1 MTVPRRTALPT
12 PQPVQNSTKPPPA
25 SGGTQPL
32 IAVRQLALQGA
43 AVIAVLS
50 LAWPYFGLRGEPLPW
65 PGTALAVGLVAFV
78 LAHLTRQAPWWRLIH
93 TVFAPL
99 AWLFSRAGIDPAW
112 YLLAFM
118 LLLLFYRGAVT
129 GRIPLY
135 LSNEDTIAALSRR
148 VSAFAR
154 LNFIDLGAGIG
165 STVIPLGKALPAHRF
180 TGIENAPG
188 SWLIGW
194 LRSRRATNVDWRMG
208 DLWQISLREF
218 DVVYAFLSPE
228 PMPALWQK
236 ARREM
241 APGSL
246 FISNSFAVPEVDADE
261 VIEVDDGRRTH
272 LFCYRLPALE
282 LSRPTAQAPAS

>member
-1 MTVPRRTALPT
+1 MSAPRSPEEPA
-12 PQPVQNSTKPPPA
+12 NPPA
-25 SGGTQPL
+25 QNDGAQPL
-32 IAVRQLALQGA
+32 PAVRQLALQAA

-65 PGTALAVGLVAFV
+65 PDTALAVGLVAFV
-78 LAHLTRQAPWWRLIH
+78 FAHITRQALWWKIIH
-93 TVFAPL
+93 AVFTPL
-99 AWLFSRAGIDPAW
+99 AWLFSHAGIDPVW

-135 LSNEDTIAALSRR
+135 LSNDETIAALRCML
-148 VSAFAR
+148 SASPH

-165 STVIPLGKALPAHRF
+165 STVVHLGKALPNHRF

-188 SWLIGW
+188 TWLIGW
-194 LRSRRATNVDWRMG
+194 LRSRQTTNVAWRM
-208 DLWQISLREF
+208 DDFWQISLRGF
-218 DVVYAFLSPE
+218 DVVYAFLSPA
-228 PMPALWQK
+228 PMSALWQK

-246 FISNSFAVPEVDADE
+246 LISNSFAIPDIEADE
-261 VIEVDDGRRTH
+261 VIAIDDARQTR
-272 LFCYRLPALE
+272 LFCYRLA
-282 LSRPTAQAPAS
+282 APENARTGDETLAP